1 MTRVLFL
8 GRRDRVYAR
17 LAALSGLQAGQQAL
31 DVGSGSGALT
41 RALARL
47 AGPGGSVT
55 GVDPGVEMVAWCR
68 EQPAAPGAAP
78 IRYAA
83 GPAQALELPDASVEV
98 VASALV
104 IHHIEAAQRPAA
116 VAEMA
121 RVVRPGGLVLL
132 VDIDPARSRVG
143 KKLLDALLGPQMARR
158 DPQELADL
166 LAGAGLVVQERGRR
180 GLLGYARALRPS
192 HTEPGSGASRR

>member
-17 LAALSGLQAGQQAL
+17 LAALSGLRAGQQAL

-83 GPAQALELPDASVEV
+83 GPAQALELPDASVDV

-132 VDIDPARSRVG
+132 VDIDPPRSRVG
-143 KKLLDALLGPQMARR
+143 KKLLDALMGPQMARR

-166 LAGAGLVVQERGRR
+166 LTRAGLVVQERGRR